1 MFVINVKMDFKKI
14 LFICIICATIIA
26 SIIEF
31 GFSDNSIFTSNSI
44 DNYDYDINEENFVS
58 TLKKTHE
65 NLDEN
70 IGKTIKVA
78 GFIYTLPDFNEDFFV
93 CGRYIAQDNSTKIA
107 GYLCNYNGELELNEN
122 EWIEITGTIIK
133 GDYNGQVPVIK
144 VDKVTK
150 IVAPA
155 NMYVEEK

>member
-1 MFVINVKMDFKKI
+1 MFVINVKMDYKKI

-31 GFSDNSIFTSNSI
+31 GFNDGSIFTSNNI
-44 DNYDYDINEENFVS
+44 DNYDYDITEENFVS

-70 IGKTIKVA
+70 IGKTIKVS
-78 GFIYTLPDFNEDFFV
+78 GFVYTLPDFNSDFFV
-93 CGRYIAQDNSTKIA
+93 CGRYIAQDDATKIA
-107 GYLCNYNGELELNEN
+107 GYLCNYTSEMKLNEN
-122 EWIEITGTIIK
+122 EWVEVTGTIIK

-155 NMYVEEK
+155 NMYVEEN